1 MLMALSLHSC
11 IMPIGF
17 GNIIEEYFFLKR
29 IGGEEMSFLS
39 VFTDSQKLK
48 AHFEDR
54 SATQKMATRLE
65 EIFLTE
71 PQRPSI
77 ILCIGTDRSTGDSL
91 GPLTGTYLSR
101 LGLPKLTI
109 LGTLDQPVHAT
120 NLTDNIQYIQR
131 TYNNP
136 FIIAIDA
143 CLGKI
148 DSVGHITLANGP
160 LKPGAGVHKDL
171 PAVGEVHLTGI
182 VNVGGF
188 MEYMVLQN
196 TRLGLVWK
204 MAETMS
210 ELISKAY
217 IKTRIS

>member
-1 MLMALSLHSC
+1 MHKSSV
-11 IMPIGF
+11 
-17 GNIIEEYFFLKR
+17 NWEYSRGIKFFQMR
-29 IGGEEMSFLS
+29 TGGEEMSFLS

-48 AHFEDR
+48 AHFDDKI
-54 SATQKMATRLE
+54 ATRKMETRLE
-65 EIFLTE
+65 EVFLTVH
-71 PQRPSI
+71 QRPPI
-77 ILCIGTDRSTGDSL
+77 VLCIGTDRSTGDSL

-101 LGLPKLTI
+101 LGLPKLTVF
-109 LGTLDQPVHAT
+109 GTLDQPVHAT
-120 NLTDNIQYIQR
+120 NLTDNLQYIQH

-136 FIIAIDA
+136 FVIAIDA
-143 CLGKI
+143 CLGKM

-196 TRLGLVWK
+196 TRLSLVWK
-204 MAETMS
+204 MAETLS

>member
-1 MLMALSLHSC
+1 
-11 IMPIGF
+11 
-17 GNIIEEYFFLKR
+17 
-29 IGGEEMSFLS
+29 MSFLS

-48 AHFEDR
+48 AHFDDKL
-54 SATQKMATRLE
+54 ATEKMETRLE
-65 EIFLTE
+65 EVFQSAL
-71 PQRPSI
+71 QRPPI

-91 GPLTGTYLSR
+91 GPLIGTYLSR

-120 NLTDNIQYIQR
+120 NLSESLQYIQR
-131 TYNNP
+131 AYNNP
-136 FIIAIDA
+136 FVIAIDA
-143 CLGKI
+143 CLGKM
-148 DSVGHITLANGP
+148 DSVGNITLANGP

-196 TRLGLVWK
+196 TRLSLVWK
-204 MAETMS
+204 MAETMT
-210 ELISKAY
+210 ELLSKAY

>member
-1 MLMALSLHSC
+1 
-11 IMPIGF
+11 
-17 GNIIEEYFFLKR
+17 
-29 IGGEEMSFLS
+29 MSFLS
-39 VFTDSQKLK
+39 VFADSQKFK
-48 AHFEDR
+48 AHFDDK
-54 SATQKMATRLE
+54 SATEKMKTRLE
-65 EIFLTE
+65 EVFSDARS
-71 PQRPSI
+71 RPSI

-91 GPLTGTYLSR
+91 GPLIGTYLSR
-101 LGLPKLTI
+101 LGLPKLTV

-120 NLTDNIQYIQR
+120 NLAETLQYIQQ
-131 TYNNP
+131 TYANP
-136 FIIAIDA
+136 FVVAIDA
-143 CLGKI
+143 CLGKM

-196 TRLGLVWK
+196 TRLSLVWK

-210 ELISKAY
+210 DLLSRAY

>member
-1 MLMALSLHSC
+1 MGL
-11 IMPIGF
+11 
-17 GNIIEEYFFLKR
+17 
-29 IGGEEMSFLS
+29 LS

-48 AHFEDR
+48 AHFEDKNATER
-54 SATQKMATRLE
+54 MESRLAEVLQSASH
-65 EIFLTE
+65 
-71 PQRPSI
+71 RPTI

-91 GPLTGTYLSR
+91 GPLTGTYLSQ
-101 LGLPKLTI
+101 LGLPKLTV

-120 NLTDNIQYIQR
+120 NLTENLQYIQC

-143 CLGKI
+143 CLGKM
-148 DSVGHITLANGP
+148 DSVGNITLANGP

-196 TRLGLVWK
+196 TRLNLVWK
-204 MAETMS
+204 MAGTMS
-210 ELISKAY
+210 GLLSKAY

>member
-1 MLMALSLHSC
+1 
-11 IMPIGF
+11 
-17 GNIIEEYFFLKR
+17 
-29 IGGEEMSFLS
+29 MSFLS

-48 AHFEDR
+48 AHFDDKI
-54 SATQKMATRLE
+54 ATQKLENRLE
-65 EIFLTE
+65 EVFLTYH
-71 PQRPSI
+71 QRPPI

-101 LGLPKLTI
+101 IGLPKLTVF
-109 LGTLDQPVHAT
+109 GTLDQPVHAT
-120 NLTDNIQYIQR
+120 NLSENLQYIQR
-131 TYNNP
+131 AYNDP
-136 FIIAIDA
+136 FVIAIDA
-143 CLGKI
+143 CLGKM

-196 TRLGLVWK
+196 TRLNLVWK
-204 MAETMS
+204 MAETIS
-210 ELISKAY
+210 EVISKAY

>member
-1 MLMALSLHSC
+1 MSL
-11 IMPIGF
+11 
-17 GNIIEEYFFLKR
+17 
-29 IGGEEMSFLS
+29 LS
-39 VFTDSQKLK
+39 VFIDSQKLK
-48 AHFEDR
+48 AHFDDKI
-54 SATQKMATRLE
+54 ATEKMETRLE
-65 EIFLTE
+65 EVFQSAR
-71 PQRPSI
+71 QRPFI

-101 LGLPKLTI
+101 LGLPKLTVF
-109 LGTLDQPVHAT
+109 GTLDQPVHAT
-120 NLTDNIQYIQR
+120 NLLENLQYIQH
-131 TYNNP
+131 TYHNP
-136 FIIAIDA
+136 FVLAIDA
-143 CLGKI
+143 CLGKM
-148 DSVGHITLANGP
+148 DSVGNITLANGP

-196 TRLGLVWK
+196 TRLSLVWK

-210 ELISKAY
+210 ELLSKAY

>member
-1 MLMALSLHSC
+1 
-11 IMPIGF
+11 
-17 GNIIEEYFFLKR
+17 
-29 IGGEEMSFLS
+29 MSFLS
-39 VFTDSQKLK
+39 VFTETQKLK
-48 AHFEDR
+48 AHFDDKV
-54 SATQKMATRLE
+54 ATEKMEARLE
-65 EIFLTE
+65 EVFSTAR
-71 PQRPSI
+71 QRPPI

-101 LGLPKLTI
+101 LGLPQLTI
-109 LGTLDQPVHAT
+109 FGTLDQPVHAT
-120 NLTDNIQYIQR
+120 NLEENIQYIQHA
-131 TYNNP
+131 YNNP
-136 FIIAIDA
+136 FIVAIDA

-188 MEYMVLQN
+188 MEYVVLQN
-196 TRLGLVWK
+196 TRLSLVWK
-204 MAETMS
+204 MAETLS
-210 ELISKAY
+210 DLLSHAY

>member
-1 MLMALSLHSC
+1 M
-11 IMPIGF
+11 
-17 GNIIEEYFFLKR
+17 NFFR
-29 IGGEEMSFLS
+29 VGSGGVGMSFLS
-39 VFTDSQKLK
+39 VFTESQKLK
-48 AHFEDR
+48 AHFEDKN
-54 SATQKMATRLE
+54 ATEKMETRLE
-65 EIFLTE
+65 EVFQSAR
-71 PQRPSI
+71 QRPSI

-91 GPLTGTYLSR
+91 GPLIGTYLSR
-101 LGLPKLTI
+101 LGLPKLTVF
-109 LGTLDQPVHAT
+109 GTLEQPVHAT
-120 NLTDNIQYIQR
+120 NLTENLQYIQG
-131 TYNNP
+131 TYNDP

-143 CLGKI
+143 CLGKM
-148 DSVGHITLANGP
+148 DSVGNITLANGP

-196 TRLGLVWK
+196 TRLNLVWK

-210 ELISKAY
+210 GLLSKAY